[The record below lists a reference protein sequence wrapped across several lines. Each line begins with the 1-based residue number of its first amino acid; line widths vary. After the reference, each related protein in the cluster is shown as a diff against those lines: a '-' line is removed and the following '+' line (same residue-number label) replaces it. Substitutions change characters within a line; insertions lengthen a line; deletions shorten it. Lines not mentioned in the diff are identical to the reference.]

1 MRPRGLVT
9 FECFNFLVICY
20 AQNFMLYYLTLSYD
34 NVKLLF
40 CVQTLHLAMD
50 DDMLKIDGEFT
61 DVSPHDSSSAETS
74 FDFITR
80 FCT

>member
-9 FECFNFLVICY
+9 FEYFNFLVIRY

-50 DDMLKIDGEFT
+50 DDMLKIDVEFT
-61 DVSPHDSSSAETS
+61 DISPHDSSYAET
-74 FDFITR
+74 FFET
-80 FCT
+80 